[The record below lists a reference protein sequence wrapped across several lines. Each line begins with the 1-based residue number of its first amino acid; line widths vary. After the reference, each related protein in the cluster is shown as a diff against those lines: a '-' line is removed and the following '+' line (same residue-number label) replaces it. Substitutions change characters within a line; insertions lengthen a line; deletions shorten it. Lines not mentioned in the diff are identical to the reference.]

1 MSLKWVIKG
10 GISVVVEQKKPLL
23 VLPASD
29 IGVPGGIP
37 AVLLLK
43 TEEESPGSRIA
54 ELLCVFNSV
63 RVRVRA
69 RVHGTQ
75 ARMLCSFFCACLGSI
90 K

>member
-23 VLPASD
+23 VLPASR

-63 RVRVRA
+63 RVCARA
-69 RVHGTQ
+69 R
-75 ARMLCSFFCACLGSI
+75 ARDTGAHALFFLLRMPG
-90 K
+90 

>member
-23 VLPASD
+23 VLPASR

-63 RVRVRA
+63 RVCARA
-69 RVHGTQ
+69 CTGHRR
-75 ARMLCSFFCACLGSI
+75 ACSVLSFAHAWVV
-90 K
+90 

>member
-23 VLPASD
+23 VLPASG

-63 RVRVRA
+63 RVRA